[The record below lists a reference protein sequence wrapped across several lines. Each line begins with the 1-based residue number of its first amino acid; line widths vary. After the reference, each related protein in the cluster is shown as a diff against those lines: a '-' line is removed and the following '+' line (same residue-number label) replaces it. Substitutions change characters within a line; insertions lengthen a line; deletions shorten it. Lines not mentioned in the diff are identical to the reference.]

1 MNPPSQVAGKGSM
14 PSLWPRV
21 VTAVAVL
28 SLAISVVIVLGD
40 RISLSELVQH
50 EASFRQLQQDR
61 PVLVYGVAFLIYVF
75 VTGLSIP
82 AATGLSLFY
91 AWYFGFWRALVLV
104 SFSSTAGATVA
115 FLISRFILREW
126 VQRKFAAQLSRFNA
140 AWEREGAVYLLTLR
154 LLPVVPFF
162 IVNAVMGLTPI
173 RVRTF
178 WWASQLGMLPGT
190 AVFVYAGSTAPD
202 LRTLAEQ
209 GLQGLSGGKIALAL
223 TLLALLPI
231 GARWLQSRLRS
242 DPSK

>member
-1 MNPPSQVAGKGSM
+1 
-14 PSLWPRV
+14 
-21 VTAVAVL
+21 
-28 SLAISVVIVLGD
+28 
-40 RISLSELVQH
+40 
-50 EASFRQLQQDR
+50 
-61 PVLVYGVAFLIYVF
+61 
-75 VTGLSIP
+75 
-82 AATGLSLFY
+82 
-91 AWYFGFWRALVLV
+91 
-104 SFSSTAGATVA
+104 
-115 FLISRFILREW
+115 
-126 VQRKFAAQLSRFNA
+126 
-140 AWEREGAVYLLTLR
+140 